1 MDKIEKLQKM
11 INECN
16 NIVVFT
22 GAGVST
28 ESGIPDFR
36 SNNGLFMMKYKYPP
50 EVILSHDFFMNH
62 TSLFYEFYREKMNV
76 LHKKGNIVHEYLYNL
91 EKENKLKCIIT
102 QNIDGLHVLAGN
114 KNVLEFHGSVY
125 RNYCMKCKKFYT
137 AEYVFGG
144 SGTCRCECGG
154 IIKPDVVL
162 YGEAIDDHILKE
174 SVSAVNKCDMLII
187 LGSSLTVYP
196 ACNLIEFFKGKYLV
210 IVNRDSTK
218 YDDIADLVINKE
230 LKDVFKHLRVK

>member
-1 MDKIEKLQKM
+1 M
-11 INECN
+11 
-16 NIVVFT
+16 
-22 GAGVST
+22 
-28 ESGIPDFR
+28 
-36 SNNGLFMMKYKYPP
+36 
-50 EVILSHDFFMNH
+50 
-62 TSLFYEFYREKMNV
+62 
-76 LHKKGNIVHEYLYNL
+76 
-91 EKENKLKCIIT
+91 
-102 QNIDGLHVLAGN
+102 
-114 KNVLEFHGSVY
+114 
-125 RNYCMKCKKFYT
+125 
-137 AEYVFGG
+137 
-144 SGTCRCECGG
+144 
-154 IIKPDVVL
+154 L